1 MAECLA
7 LKPGSKVIAGDRRYC
22 IRQILDLETVLAQDV
37 ESREL
42 QWLKVFDL
50 QPLGPSSQ
58 TVPPNENPDLVTCS
72 EADWQIAQARF
83 AHLRPLLKAGRWTV
97 AMVQDQAKA
106 VGVHP
111 ATLYRWLQRYRRT
124 GRVSGLVPTRQSG
137 GLGHNRLDAEVEAVI
152 QATIEERY
160 LSEQKPSTQHTCNE
174 VYRRCRNAGL
184 KPPHANTVR
193 NRIAQRSE
201 PEKLKRREGGKAFRD
216 RYAPLRGCFPGADWP
231 LAVVQIDHT
240 PIDIILVDDL
250 HRRPVGRPWM
260 TLAIDVFSRM
270 VTGLYVS
277 FDPPGALPVGLCLAH
292 AILPKETWLAKRDI
306 GTPWPVWG
314 VMNAVHADNA
324 KEFRGH
330 MLTKAC
336 QEYGID
342 LHWRPIAHPHFGGH
356 IERLLGTFNKEI
368 HTLPGSTFSNPAER
382 GRYDADQKA
391 ALTLG
396 EFERWLATYIV
407 EIYHQRLHSELGTSP
422 LKRYEEGIFGTP
434 EHPGRGL
441 PERFID
447 ETRLRLD
454 FMPYVE
460 RSVQPYGLVI
470 DEIHYYDDVLRPWIN
485 ARDPQDP
492 KHKRKFVVR
501 RDPRDISV
509 VYFYDPELGEYFE
522 IPYRDTS
529 RPPLSLWEL
538 KEAQRRLRE
547 EGRKAIDEDLIFETY
562 NRLRALE
569 EAAVRETKAIRRAAQ
584 RRRRNALAERPELGL
599 TDPSGSA
606 SEAMDNLGDIRPFDE
621 LEELDD

>member
-1 MAECLA
+1 MVERLA
-7 LKPGSKVIAGDRRYC
+7 LKPGLQVIAGSRQYC

-37 ESREL
+37 ETREL
-42 QWLKVFDL
+42 QWLKVFSL
-50 QPLGPSSQ
+50 QPLEPSPEI
-58 TVPPNENPDLVTCS
+58 VPANGNPDLITCS
-72 EADWQIAQARF
+72 ETEWETAQARF
-83 AHLRPLLKAGRWTV
+83 AHLRPLLEAGRWNT
-97 AMVQDQAKA
+97 AIVQTQAKA

-111 ATLYRWLQRYRRT
+111 ATLYRWLQQYRRT
-124 GRVSGLVPTRQSG
+124 GRISSLVPTCQSG
-137 GLGHNRLDAEVEAVI
+137 GRGQNRLNAEVEAVI
-152 QATIEERY
+152 QATIEEIY
-160 LSEQKPSTQHTCNE
+160 LNEQKPSMQHTCNE
-174 VYRRCRNAGL
+174 VHRRCRNAGFE
-184 KPPHANTVR
+184 PPHANTVR
-193 NRIAQRSE
+193 NRIAQRSDQ
-201 PEKLKRREGGKAFRD
+201 EKLKRREGSKAFCD
-216 RYAPLRGCFPGADWP
+216 RYTPLQGCFPGADWP

-270 VTGLYVS
+270 VAGLYIS
-277 FDPPGALPVGLCLAH
+277 FAPPGAMAVGLCLAQ
-292 AILPKETWLAKRDI
+292 AILPKEMWLVKRDI
-306 GTPWPVWG
+306 RTSWPVWG
-314 VMNAVHADNA
+314 IMNAVHADNA
-324 KEFRGH
+324 REFRGH

-342 LHWRPIAHPHFGGH
+342 LHWRPVARPHFGGH

-368 HTLPGSTFSNPAER
+368 HTLPGSTFSNPAKR
-382 GRYDADQKA
+382 GHYDADKKA

-396 EFERWLATYIV
+396 EFERWLAIYIV
-407 EIYHQRLHSELGTSP
+407 EIYHQRLHGELGASP

-434 EHPGRGL
+434 ERPGRGL

-470 DEIHYYDDVLRPWIN
+470 DEIHYYDNVLRPWIN

-492 KHKRKFVVR
+492 RHKRKFVVR

-509 VYFYDPELGEYFE
+509 VYFYDPELREYFA

-538 KEAQRRLRE
+538 KEAQRRLRD
-547 EGRKAIDEDLIFETY
+547 EGRKGIDEDLIFATY

-569 EAAVRETKAIRRAAQ
+569 EAALQETKAIRRAAQ
-584 RRRRNALAERPELGL
+584 RRRENTLTKRLECSQTDTSGL
-599 TDPSGSA
+599 A
-606 SEAMDNLGDIRPFDE
+606 SEAMDDLEDIHPFDE